1 MLLGEGLE
9 NVLLKILSDP
19 NSGVLNY
26 KTAVRR
32 PIPEGGLLRPDKYGA
47 MGPVIFDGVVN
58 HVHQD
63 LLQVQRISDGF
74 AMPQAG
80 ILQLQPDFP
89 FLRQRRKHRD
99 TVFQNHMKVKG
110 LLHRRQSSALQLAD
124 LKHVVH
130 QGQQM
135 LR

>member
-1 MLLGEGLE
+1 MLLGKGFK
-9 NVLLKILSDP
+9 NVLLKIFSDP
-19 NSGVLNY
+19 NSGVFDY
-26 KTAVRR
+26 KTVIHR
-32 PIPEGGLLRPDKYGA
+32 PVPKSGLLHPDKYGA
-47 MGPVIFDGVVN
+47 MGPVISDGIVN
-58 HVHQD
+58 HIHQD

-80 ILQLQPDFP
+80 ILQFQPYFP
-89 FLRQRRKHRD
+89 FLCQGRNHRN
-99 TVFQNHMKVKG
+99 TVFQYHMKVKRF
-110 LLHRRQSSALQLAD
+110 LHLRQSSALQLAD